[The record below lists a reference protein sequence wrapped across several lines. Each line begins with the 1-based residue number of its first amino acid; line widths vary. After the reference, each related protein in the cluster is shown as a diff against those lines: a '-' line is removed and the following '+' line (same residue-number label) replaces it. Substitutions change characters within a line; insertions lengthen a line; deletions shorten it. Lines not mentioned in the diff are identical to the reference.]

1 MHRIVRGSEN
11 LFVLVC
17 LIILMPLAASAA
29 ELPHIV
35 LLATGGTIAGAGR
48 SAGEAG
54 YKPSALPVE
63 NLVSAV
69 PEIASFARL
78 TGEQVAQVDS
88 QAMTTAIWL
97 KLVQRINAL
106 LDDRDVDGIVV
117 THGTDTLEETAYFL
131 HLTAKSRKPV
141 VITGSM
147 RPATSLSPDG
157 PINLFNAV
165 SVAASPL
172 SRGKGVLVV
181 LNDRIHSAREVTKMN
196 TTAVDTFQ
204 SPGSGPLGTVFYG
217 KIDFERLPARR
228 HTLATPFD
236 MKGREALPRV
246 FITFGHAD
254 NSPELVD
261 AVVRAK
267 ADGIVNAGV
276 GNGNASP
283 AILEALGKARR
294 GGIAVV
300 RSARAGSGRV
310 TLGAEV
316 DDTAYGFVVAD
327 DLNPQKAR
335 ILLMLGLTRTRDPQ
349 ALQQMFFH
357 Y

>member
-1 MHRIVRGSEN
+1 MLQTARKIVG
-11 LFVLVC
+11 LCTFVLFTF
-17 LIILMPLAASAA
+17 LSSTAAISS

-63 NLVSAV
+63 KLVTAV

-78 TGEQVAQVDS
+78 SGEQISQVDS

-106 LDDRDVDGIVV
+106 LAAGDVDGIVV

-131 HLTAKSRKPV
+131 HLTVKSRKPV

-147 RPATSLSPDG
+147 RPATSLSADG
-157 PINLFNAV
+157 PMNLFNAV

-172 SRGKGVLVV
+172 SQGKGVLVV
-181 LNDRIHSAREVTKMN
+181 LNDRIHSAREVAKTN

-204 SPGSGPLGTVFYG
+204 SPNCGPLGTVYYG
-217 KIDFERLPARR
+217 KVEFERLPARR
-228 HTLATPFD
+228 HTLATPFN
-236 MKGREALPRV
+236 MTGRETLPRV
-246 FITFGHAD
+246 FITYGHAD
-254 NSPELVD
+254 NTPELVE
-261 AVVRAK
+261 AVIRAK
-267 ADGIVNAGV
+267 PDGIVNAGV

-283 AILEALGKARR
+283 AVLDALGKARR

-316 DDTAYGFVVAD
+316 DDAAFGFVVAD

-335 ILLMLGLTRTRDPQ
+335 ILLMLGLTQTSEPQ
-349 ALQQMFFH
+349 ALQQMFFR

>member
-1 MHRIVRGSEN
+1 MLRTAQKTAGLWILA
-11 LFVLVC
+11 LFTL
-17 LIILMPLAASAA
+17 LSATAAISA

-35 LLATGGTIAGAGR
+35 LLATGGTIAGAGK

-63 NLVSAV
+63 KLVNAV

-78 TGEQVAQVDS
+78 SGEQISQVDS
-88 QAMTTAIWL
+88 QAMTTTIWL
-97 KLVQRINAL
+97 KLAQRIDAL
-106 LDDRDVDGIVV
+106 LADRDVDGVVV

-131 HLTAKSRKPV
+131 HLTVKSRKPV

-147 RPATSLSPDG
+147 RAATSLSADG
-157 PINLFNAV
+157 PMNLFNAV

-181 LNDRIHSAREVTKMN
+181 LNDRIHSAREVTK
-196 TTAVDTFQ
+196 THTSAVDTFQ
-204 SPGSGPLGTVFYG
+204 SPSYGPLGTVYYG
-217 KIDFERLPARR
+217 KVEFERLPARR
-228 HTLATPFD
+228 HTLATPFN
-236 MKGREALPRV
+236 MTGRETLPRV
-246 FITFGHAD
+246 FITYSHAD
-254 NSPELVD
+254 NTPELVH
-261 AVVRAK
+261 AVTLLK
-267 ADGIVNAGV
+267 AAGIVNAGV

-283 AILEALGKARR
+283 AVLEALGKARR
-294 GGIAVV
+294 SGIAVV
-300 RSARAGSGRV
+300 RSARAGNGRV

-316 DDTAYGFVVAD
+316 DDAAYGFVVAD

-335 ILLMLGLTRTRDPQ
+335 ILLMLGLTRTNDPQ
-349 ALQQMFFH
+349 ALQQMFFT

>member
-1 MHRIVRGSEN
+1 MFRITRYFSR
-11 LFVLVC
+11 LFVLVA
-17 LIILMPLAASAA
+17 LTLSAPFAGIAA

-63 NLVSAV
+63 HLVNAV

-78 TGEQVAQVDS
+78 TGEQIAQVDS
-88 QAMTTAIWL
+88 QSMTTAIWL
-97 KLVQRINAL
+97 RLVQRINTL
-106 LDDRDVDGIVV
+106 LADRAVDGIVV

-131 HLTAKSRKPV
+131 HLTVKSRKPV

-172 SRGKGVLVV
+172 AHGKGVLVV
-181 LNDRIHSAREVTKMN
+181 MNDRIHSAREVTKTN
-196 TTAVDTFQ
+196 TTVVDTFQ

-217 KIDFERLPARR
+217 KVDFERLPARR

-236 MKGREALPRV
+236 MSGRETLPRV
-246 FITFGHAD
+246 FITYGHAD
-254 NSPELVD
+254 NTHELVE
-261 AVVRAK
+261 AVIHAK

-276 GNGNASP
+276 GNGNASH
-283 AILEALGKARR
+283 AVLEALGHARQT
-294 GGIAVV
+294 GIAVV
-300 RSARAGSGRV
+300 RSARTGSGRV

-316 DDTAYGFVVAD
+316 DDAAYGFVVAD

-349 ALQQMFFH
+349 ALQQMFFR

>member
-1 MHRIVRGSEN
+1 MVRSIRKRVTLCLCL
-11 LFVLVC
+11 LFVTLTAT
-17 LIILMPLAASAA
+17 AAMAA
-29 ELPHIV
+29 GLPHIV
-35 LLATGGTIAGAGR
+35 LLATGGTIAGTGA

-63 NLVSAV
+63 KLVGAV

-78 TGEQVAQVDS
+78 SGEQIAQVDS
-88 QAMTTAIWL
+88 QAMTTEIWL
-97 KLVQRINAL
+97 KLARRINEL
-106 LDDRDVDGIVV
+106 LGRPDVDGIVV

-131 HLTAKSRKPV
+131 HLTVKSRKPV

-172 SRGKGVLVV
+172 ARGKGVLVV
-181 LNDRIHSAREVTKMN
+181 LNDRIHSAREVTKTN

-204 SPGSGPLGTVFYG
+204 SPGTGPLGTVFYG
-217 KIDFERLPARR
+217 KIELARMPVRR
-228 HTLATPFD
+228 HTIETPFD
-236 MKGREALPRV
+236 VSGLETLPRV
-246 FITFGHAD
+246 FITYGHAG
-254 NSPELVD
+254 NTPELID
-261 AVVRAK
+261 AVARTN

-283 AILEALGKARR
+283 AVLEALGKARR
-294 GGIAVV
+294 SGIAVV
-300 RSARAGSGRV
+300 RAARAGSGHV

-316 DDTAYGFVVAD
+316 DDAAYGFVVAD

-335 ILLMLGLTRTRDPQ
+335 ILLMLALTQTRSPEGLQR
-349 ALQQMFFH
+349 LFFRH
-357 Y
+357 